1 MKKKIKKI
9 VDSFFMILFG
19 IIKIVLYAI
28 ASIWNSCTHRSVW
41 FAIFYQTFLVLI
53 NLALLFYQI
62 KDAIQNSDTCILL
75 IILIAIEFL
84 GLTFAENTVIELIYH
99 LRNRTANYE
108 TLQKLQQYCNNY
120 ALLIISLA
128 ALFVG
133 AFPSDSED
141 ANLGLF
147 VFGVLYF
154 LATICSDA
162 YRIFISEKGVVMELA
177 ARIKEIWID
186 D

>member
-1 MKKKIKKI
+1 MKKIKKI
-9 VDSFFMILFG
+9 VDSFFMILVG
-19 IIKIVLYAI
+19 IIKIVFYAI

-62 KDAIQNSDTCILL
+62 KDAIQNSDTLL
-75 IILIAIEFL
+75 IILIAIAFL
-84 GLTFAENTVIELIYH
+84 VLTFAENTVIELIYH
-99 LRNRTANYE
+99 LKNLTANYE